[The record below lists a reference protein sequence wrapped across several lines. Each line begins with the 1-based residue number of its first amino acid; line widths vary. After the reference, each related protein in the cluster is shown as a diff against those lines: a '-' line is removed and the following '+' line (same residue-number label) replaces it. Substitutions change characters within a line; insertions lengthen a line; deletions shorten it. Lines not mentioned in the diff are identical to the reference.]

1 MAIKSPPI
9 IKPNRTGR
17 SSGIVHQW
25 MTFKIYT
32 ESLSQ
37 SLSLSFL
44 ILRQTRWLLTPET
57 FNPKCGVRLSWYP
70 EAICLFT
77 NLIDKFYCTNI
88 DTQHKELVEGEEE
101 CCKSYGGLESGREN
115 STLGR
120 VQLCNTAEGWREGNS
135 TTVLW
140 ECNYATLLKAG
151 RRQQYNSGSGA
162 NAFKL
167 RILGP
172 DQVELRW
179 DGRQVK
185 EWGIAVDS
193 NRIFRIYCVYI

>member
-1 MAIKSPPI
+1 MWKLAIKSPPI

-77 NLIDKFYCTNI
+77 SLIDKFYCTNI

-120 VQLCNTAEGWREGNS
+120 VQLCNSADTEGKATVQQYSGSATMQQCWRLGEGNS
-135 TTVLW
+135 TT
-140 ECNYATLLKAG
+140 
-151 RRQQYNSGSGA
+151 
-162 NAFKL
+162 
-167 RILGP
+167 LGVGQMP
-172 DQVELRW
+172 
-179 DGRQVK
+179 
-185 EWGIAVDS
+185 S
-193 NRIFRIYCVYI
+193 SCVYWGRTRWNWGETEGK